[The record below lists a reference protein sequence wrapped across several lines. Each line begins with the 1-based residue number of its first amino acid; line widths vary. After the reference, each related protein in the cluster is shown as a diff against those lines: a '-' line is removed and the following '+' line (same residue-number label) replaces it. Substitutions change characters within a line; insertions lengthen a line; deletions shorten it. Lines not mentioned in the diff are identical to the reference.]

1 MQQDV
6 RTGQYGIVRP
16 RRSSGGE
23 FRQGG
28 VDGGGPVR
36 AGRSTRQQPV
46 WERTRHMATTPRFMH
61 TTALAFGIA
70 GALAFAGQAH
80 AAGFQLKENSVKS
93 MGSAFAGTA
102 AKTGDSSVVTNNP
115 AVMTQFAGT
124 TVQAD
129 LTVIDLNYEFQG
141 SGRDALGRP
150 LTGSNGGNAGD
161 VTPVPALSVVHK
173 LDNGVALG
181 AMISA
186 PFGLKT
192 EYDAD
197 WVGRYAAQTS
207 DVKVIDLT
215 LSGAI
220 DLSDRFSV
228 GLGVIASRADVTLS
242 RAVDFGALLAQA
254 RVPGF
259 LPQSADGLAEIQGK
273 DNGFG
278 WIVGAHFR
286 PTDTV
291 SVGVSYRSEIDY
303 ELHGTADWTVP
314 GNVAAVLGQA
324 QPGLFLDGPGGAD
337 LTTPSILNV
346 GATWQVNDAL
356 MLSATYAQTG
366 WESLREVRIEFDN
379 PDADSVEPFEWR
391 DTYFAALGAEYK
403 LNESWKLRGGVAYD
417 ETPTNLEHR
426 TPRLPDANRIFYS
439 LGATW
444 TMNDAFDVNFGY
456 TRIEPRDPKIDTTSG
471 GSRVTGGYDGNANLF
486 GVSAQ
491 YRF

>member
-1 MQQDV
+1 
-6 RTGQYGIVRP
+6 
-16 RRSSGGE
+16 
-23 FRQGG
+23 
-28 VDGGGPVR
+28 
-36 AGRSTRQQPV
+36 
-46 WERTRHMATTPRFMH
+46 MATTPRFMH

-70 GALAFAGQAH
+70 GALAFAGQAQ

-207 DVKVIDLT
+207 DVKIVDLT

-228 GLGVIASRADVTLS
+228 GIGVIASRADVTLS

-391 DTYFAALGAEYK
+391 DTYFAAIGAEYK

-439 LGATW
+439 IGATW
-444 TMNDAFDVNFGY
+444 AMNDAFDVNFGY